1 VRLAT
6 LGTNRK
12 ERRMTDVLD
21 KLAGIGPSSPV
32 LALRQLRLEA
42 TAHAQGSYEALFQP
56 ADPGGVGSVE
66 RAAVALRVAARHDD
80 GRLVAHYRQL
90 LLSAGEGGEEL
101 AGAIVAGV
109 ADTGGGHLA
118 ARLRAELDHADL
130 LATHPVDARPEHLAA
145 LTAAGLAV
153 RDIVTVS
160 QLIAF
165 VSFQARVLAGLL
177 LLAGTPGA
185 APEPAGP
192 RVRTAAARRPF
203 TQAELGW
210 SPWVEP
216 LSLEQADSAQRDALG
231 ARANSPYFRLLAH
244 DAPVLVERTAT
255 DVGIFR
261 SEGGLERAERELGA
275 AVASRVNGCVYCAS
289 VHARFASHF
298 SGRRD
303 DVQRLL
309 DEGVG
314 AAQDERWRGLID
326 FAAAL
331 SQTPSGAGMA
341 DLERLRAL
349 GYADLQAL
357 DLVQATAFFAWA
369 NRLMLTLGEPTGA
382 G

>member
-1 VRLAT
+1 
-6 LGTNRK
+6 
-12 ERRMTDVLD
+12 MTDVLNE
-21 KLAGIGPSSPV
+21 LAGIGPASPV
-32 LALRQLRLEA
+32 LALRQQRPEA
-42 TAHAQGSYEALFQP
+42 TTHAEGSYRALLQP
-56 ADPGGVGSVE
+56 VDPGGVGSIE
-66 RAAVALRVAARHDD
+66 RAAVALRVAAWHDD
-80 GRLVAHYRQL
+80 GRLVAHYRRL
-90 LLSAGEGGEEL
+90 LLAAGEGGEDL
-101 AGAIVAGV
+101 AGAIVAGP
-109 ADTGGGHLA
+109 AGGEPGDLDRLA
-118 ARLRAELDHADL
+118 GPRLRAELDHADL
-130 LATHPVDARPEHLAA
+130 LATHPVDARPDHLAA

-177 LLAGTPGA
+177 LLTGA
-185 APEPAGP
+185 PDERPARGGS
-192 RVRTAAARRPF
+192 RLRTADARRAF
-203 TQAELGW
+203 TQADLGW
-210 SPWVEP
+210 APWLEP

-231 ARANSPYFRLLAH
+231 ARAGSPYFRLLAH

-261 SEGGLERAERELGA
+261 SEGGLDRAERELGA

-314 AAQDERWRGLID
+314 AAQDERWRGLVD

-331 SQTPSGAGMA
+331 SQTPPAATGADVDG
-341 DLERLRAL
+341 LRAL
-349 GYADLQAL
+349 GFGDLQVL
-357 DLVQATAFFAWA
+357 DLAQATAFFAWA